1 MLNYVYKGIHY
12 VPKIHGLSEM
22 GFTMY
27 PKIHCPMQLGFTM
40 FPKIHGQNKEGVRK
54 GSLFFFA

>member
-1 MLNYVYKGIHY
+1 MF
-12 VPKIHGLSEM
+12 PKIHGLSEM
-22 GFTMY
+22 GLTMY

-54 GSLFFFA
+54 GSLFSLPKGATYGNC